1 MDCRQLYGYKRPQL
15 YPTAPCTYLPVKL
28 FFCKYHLSEP
38 MDSCVGMSL
47 NIHSPIPSEELKHA
61 FCISSF
67 SEYAPV
73 DPNTLS
79 VMEQNEQ
86 TNKQTNKQRYGQISQ
101 SPSKTPLEPSGY
113 PGHDKYLEETY
124 AWASAEQNAGWRGRG
139 QCYPEFNV

>member
-67 SEYAPV
+67 SEYAHV

-86 TNKQTNKQRYGQISQ
+86 TNKQTNSVMDRFLKVHLKRPWSQ
-101 SPSKTPLEPSGY
+101 VDTQVMTSILRKHMHGRP
-113 PGHDKYLEETY
+113 
-124 AWASAEQNAGWRGRG
+124 QNKMQGGGAMLS
-139 QCYPEFNV
+139 